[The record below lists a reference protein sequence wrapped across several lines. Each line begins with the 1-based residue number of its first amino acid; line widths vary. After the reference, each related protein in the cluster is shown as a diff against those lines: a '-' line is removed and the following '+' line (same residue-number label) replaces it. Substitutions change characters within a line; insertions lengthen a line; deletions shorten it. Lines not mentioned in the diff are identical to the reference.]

1 MPFTSG
7 YNTNCCQLEHSSTI
21 RSVVIGGSACPL
33 PPPPCSRVHSRRQ
46 HRNLPLRPPNKASDT
61 KGPVAIV
68 HVPCKGDDTLDKS
81 SPSAWGGYR
90 SFGSKLHDAYRR
102 VLYRDLKRRLIAKS
116 LLGADI
122 LSVAVCGLYA
132 VITCTVQRSISHAFQ
147 RFASPDLLGYLS
159 GLGYSGV
166 SAFRSLRMSSGVE
179 VATGFLFE
187 AEAGT
192 AHLNGWRIAARACL
206 APPGSSAH
214 ACCCARGVEGPVQ

>member
-102 VLYRDLKRRLIAKS
+102 VLHRDLKRRLIAKS

-132 VITCTVQRSISHAFQ
+132 VITCTVQRSISMLSSD
-147 RFASPDLLGYLS
+147 SPRRIFSATSQVSDTVVCQFSEVLGCLR
-159 GLGYSGV
+159 GL
-166 SAFRSLRMSSGVE
+166 RSPQVFCSRPKLERR
-179 VATGFLFE
+179 T
-187 AEAGT
+187 
-192 AHLNGWRIAARACL
+192 
-206 APPGSSAH
+206 
-214 ACCCARGVEGPVQ
+214 